1 MLVFAVFVASLLCGI
16 PIAFVLGLTALT
28 HLIAMDN
35 AAFFNVVTQRLFGGV
50 NSFSLMCIP
59 FFVMAGE
66 FMNKGGVTERL
77 IDFTRELVG
86 SVKGGLAY
94 VVVIVAMILS
104 AILGS
109 ANAVAAMLC
118 AVLVPALKKDGYPEE
133 FSGSLIAASGVL
145 GPIIPPSVTFI
156 LYSLLTGTSIN
167 NLYLAGIIPG
177 IVLAVGYSAVIAYYA
192 QKYDFPKAIEGFDF
206 ARLTK
211 SFIKALPALLV
222 PVIMLGGV
230 LAGAFTPT
238 EAGAV
243 AVVAAILA
251 GIIYRSLTWEDV
263 PGILLN
269 SGAVTAAIMLIVAFG
284 NIMGWT
290 LAMDNIPQ
298 LIRDTVL
305 GITTNP
311 YLVLA
316 MLLAITIV
324 LGCVMEAFASLV
336 VFAPMLAG
344 VAMAVNIDP
353 VHFGVI
359 ICIMLNIGLITP
371 PVGMLLFVTSNIS
384 KISLAKLSK
393 SILPFAAVAFAVTII
408 LAYLPDVVL
417 LLPRMF
423 GK

>member
-1 MLVFAVFVASLLCGI
+1 VLVAVIFIASLLCGI
-16 PIAFVLGLTALT
+16 PIAFVLGLTALA
-28 HLIAMDN
+28 HLLAMDN
-35 AAFFNVVTQRLFGGV
+35 AAFFNVITQRLFGGV

-86 SVKGGLAY
+86 SVRGGLAY

-118 AVLVPALKKDGYPEE
+118 AVLVPELKKDGYSEE

-156 LYSLLTGTSIN
+156 LYSLLTGTSIH

-177 IVLAVGYSAVIAYYA
+177 ILLAVGYSFVIAYYA
-192 QKYDFPKAIEGFDF
+192 KKYNFPKAKDGFDF
-206 ARLTK
+206 ARLIK
-211 SFIKALPALLV
+211 SFVKALPALLV

-251 GIIYRSLTWEDV
+251 GIIYRSLKWEDV

-290 LAMDNIPQ
+290 LAMDNIPS

-316 MLLAITIV
+316 ILLAFLIA

-336 VFAPMLAG
+336 VFAPMLAA

-359 ICIMLNIGLITP
+359 ICIMLNIALITP
-371 PVGMLLFVTSNIS
+371 PVGMLLFVVSNIS

-393 SILPFAAVAFAVTII
+393 TILPFAAVAMAITVM